1 MAIVIDMDACYGC
14 RTCQLACGFHHTGEF
29 DPDKSSIRVNR
40 DYRTGVVT
48 LAIDS
53 TCDGC
58 NGEETPLCEKYCIYR
73 ALSWTKDAKGAEVQ
87 DEKA

>member
-14 RTCQLACGFHHTGEF
+14 RTCQLACGSHHTGEF

-48 LAIDS
+48 LAIDPAY
-53 TCDGC
+53 DA
-58 NGEETPLCEKYCIYR
+58 YR
-73 ALSWTKDAKGAEVQ
+73 ARKSASL
-87 DEKA
+87 